1 MDPGTEDQW
10 LLTLKNVQ
18 TKHYVPPD
26 KKENTTKAS
35 IPNLIM
41 NPIKFAMILQEIHKK
56 QNMMNCT
63 VNK

>member
-1 MDPGTEDQW
+1 MDPGIEDQW
-10 LLTLKNVQ
+10 LLTLKNVK
-18 TKHYVPPD
+18 TKHYVPLD
-26 KKENTTKAS
+26 KKNTTKVS

-41 NPIKFAMILQEIHKK
+41 NPIKLAMISQKIHKK